1 MTEEPKGESQNLKAF
16 MLLHRIRDLLFRCQ
30 DQAVAKFGLTA
41 EQYSVLVAIAFLDAP
56 VRATDIGRWM
66 DRKVNSVSMIADR
79 MVKAGLVR
87 RTRDL
92 PDRREVRLA
101 MTSKGE
107 QALKSANPPVSKLVD
122 EILSSLPHEETHTLI
137 RLLETLRDRAI
148 QYCCPKVNINELL
161 SYETE
166 DMARFMKRMSKY
178 TSNLQPE
185 AKRRGSPKRK
195 K

>member
-1 MTEEPKGESQNLKAF
+1 MKGKLEGKSQNLKAF
-16 MLLHRIRDLLFRCQ
+16 MFLHRTRDLLFRCQ
-30 DQAVAKFGLTA
+30 DRVVAESGLTA

-66 DRKVNSVSMIADR
+66 DRKVNSVSMIVDR

-87 RTRDL
+87 RARDL

-107 QALKSANPPVSKLVD
+107 QALKSANPPVARLV
-122 EILSSLPHEETHTLI
+122 EEVFSSLSRDQTETLI
-137 RLLETLRDRAI
+137 RLLETLRGRAL
-148 QYCCPKVNINELL
+148 QHCYPEVNTEDLL

-166 DMARFMKRMSKY
+166 DMDRFLKRMSRY
-178 TSNLQPE
+178 TPGGE
-185 AKRRGSPKRK
+185 PPVKRRRSARRRE
-195 K
+195 